1 MKKQFWIGLII
12 GAAIFSSGYVS
23 FFIQR
28 ADTKY
33 YKRQTE
39 QLLWLLTPATEFV
52 RPRIS
57 ILEDSFKI
65 DRATAIQILTEV
77 YKASDFF
84 ELDPT
89 LVLGLIEQESR
100 FINTAISSAGAQGL
114 TQVMPHWFRE
124 YSPYANPFDI
134 KTSIRMGTFILWVY
148 INISKDQEEALAR
161 YYAGNHWDSYLVYSK
176 AVLEKQSKW

>member
-1 MKKQFWIGLII
+1 LRKQFWLGLII

-23 FFIQR
+23 FFMQR

-57 ILEDSFKI
+57 ILEDSFNI
-65 DRATAIQILTEV
+65 DRATAIQILTEI

-89 LVLGLIEQESR
+89 LVLSVVEQESR
-100 FINTAISSAGAQGL
+100 FISTAISSAGAQGL
-114 TQVMPHWFRE
+114 MQIMPHWFRE
-124 YSPYANPFDI
+124 YSPYANPYNI
-134 KTSIRMGTFILWVY
+134 KTSIRMGCFVLWIY
-148 INISKDQEEALAR
+148 MNISNNQEEALAR
-161 YYAGNHWDSYLVYSK
+161 YYAGNHWTEYTSYSTQ
-176 AVLEKQSKW
+176 VLEKQSKW